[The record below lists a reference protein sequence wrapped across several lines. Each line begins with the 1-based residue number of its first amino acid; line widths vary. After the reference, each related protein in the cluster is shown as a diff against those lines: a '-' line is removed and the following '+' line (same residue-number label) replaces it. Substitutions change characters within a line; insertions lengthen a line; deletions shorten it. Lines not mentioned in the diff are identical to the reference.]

1 MLKFGLASLQTKL
14 IVAFSAVALIP
25 LVTLALLN
33 KYNTQKTLTQNA
45 EQSLFA
51 AATQTALN
59 LDSFIQNNL
68 DDIRV
73 EAQLPGLARYLSL
86 PDTQRQ
92 GTSQEIEVS
101 GIFRA
106 LQRRDAVNVLSYSLL
121 DRQGRNVMDTDIQ
134 AIGRDV
140 SGEDYFQQ
148 AIATQLPYVSSV
160 RVPDSSNNSGSL
172 YFSSPVWDK
181 DGQIV
186 GVLAVRYNAT
196 AIQQLVAQSNDL
208 AGTRSFAILLDENQI
223 RLGHG
228 LNSDLLFKS
237 ITPLP
242 IDRIKLLQSEDRLP
256 HLPSNELSTQLPQL
270 EKFLS
275 QPSCPN
281 LPTCPPI
288 YLTTHL
294 AFVSDEL
301 YSITVT
307 TLNTQPWQVVF
318 AQPHSVLLAPIRA
331 QTQTALVLVV
341 GIAVGVLMMAYV
353 LGRRFAHPLTDL
365 TQKVTQFTAGHITV
379 RAAISSQ
386 DEIGVLASSFNTMAE
401 QVGKLL
407 QRLEERTDEL
417 EISQNITFAVSE
429 LSKEIREPEH
439 LLQDAIALVLERF
452 GLYQVR
458 IYLVDETEE
467 RLMSREC
474 CWQTDKNRLSEYCWS
489 IPLNCEQS
497 LIAKVAR
504 HRQTLSIQDLG
515 DRSPETDL
523 KEVFASTRCQVAVP
537 LISRGR
543 LLGVLDIQ
551 DDRSFHFS
559 QSDLDTF
566 ETLGVQIA
574 NAFENARLFE
584 AVQLAQA
591 QERDRSQQLEQ
602 TLCELQQ
609 TQLHLIQSEKMSSLG
624 QLVAGVAHE
633 INNPVSF
640 IFGNLVHAKEYMQN
654 LLGLIALYQYYY
666 PTPHSAI
673 QAEIEAIELEFLFD
687 DFPKLL
693 ASMQV
698 GAERIQTIV
707 LSLRT
712 FSRMDE
718 SQMKNVNIHDGI
730 DSTLMILQHQLKPKD
745 DRPEIAVIKEYDDLP
760 LIECYAGQLNQVFMN
775 LLSNA
780 IDAID
785 ESFKGGHFSRHK
797 QNSKRTIPS
806 ITIRT
811 QMLAADRL
819 EMMIADNGKGIPADI
834 QPRLFDPF
842 FTTKPV
848 GKGTGMGLS
857 ISYQIITEKH
867 GGTIQCISVPGQGT
881 QFRIEI
887 PTRQLIPRSNHP
899 NLSIESRSKEIRS
912 A

>member
-1 MLKFGLASLQTKL
+1 MLKFKFASLQTKL

-25 LVTLALLN
+25 LVTLALVN
-33 KYNTQKTLTQNA
+33 RYNTQKTLTQNA
-45 EQSLFA
+45 QQALFT

-86 PDTQRQ
+86 PNPQRQ
-92 GTSQEIEVS
+92 GSSQEIEVA

-140 SGEDYFQQ
+140 SGEDYFRQ
-148 AIATQLPYVSSV
+148 AIATRLPYVSSI
-160 RVPDSSNNSGSL
+160 RVPDSPNNSGSL

-196 AIQQLVAQSNDL
+196 AIQQLVSQSNDL

-242 IDRIKLLQSEDRLP
+242 IDRIKRLQSEDRLP
-256 HLPSNELSTQLPQL
+256 HLPPKKLSTQLSQL
-270 EKFLS
+270 AQFLS

-281 LPTCPPI
+281 LSTCPPI

-294 AFVSDEL
+294 ADVSEEL
-301 YSITVT
+301 YSLTVT
-307 TLNTQPWQVVF
+307 SVQTQPWRVVF
-318 AQPHSVLLAPIRA
+318 AQPHSVLLAPIRV
-331 QTQTALVLVV
+331 QTQMALVLLG
-341 GIAVGVLMMAYV
+341 GIAVGVLMMAYF

-365 TQKVTQFTAGHITV
+365 TEKVTQFTAGHITV

-407 QRLEERTDEL
+407 QGLEERTYEL
-417 EISQNITFAVSE
+417 EISQNITFAISE
-429 LSKEIREPEH
+429 LSKEIREPEY
-439 LLQDAIALVLERF
+439 LLQDAIALVQERF

-458 IYLVDETEE
+458 IYLVDETAEK
-467 RLMSREC
+467 LISREY
-474 CWQTDKNRLSEYCWS
+474 CWQADENRLSEYCWS

-523 KEVFASTRCQVAVP
+523 KEVSASTRCQVAVP

-566 ETLGVQIA
+566 ETLAAQIA
-574 NAFENARLFE
+574 NTFENARLFE

-591 QERDRSQQLEQ
+591 QERSRSQQLEQ
-602 TLCELQQ
+602 TLNELQQ
-609 TQLHLIQSEKMSSLG
+609 TQLHLVQSEKMSSLG

-666 PTPHSAI
+666 PTPHPAI

-693 ASMQV
+693 ASMRV

-718 SQMKNVNIHDGI
+718 SQMKDVNIHDGI
-730 DSTLMILQHQLKPKD
+730 DSTLMILQHQLKPKEA
-745 DRPEIAVIKEYDDLP
+745 RPEIAVMKEYDDLP

-785 ESFKGGHFSRHK
+785 ESFQCGHFSMKLTVPR
-797 QNSKRTIPS
+797 
-806 ITIRT
+806 ITIQT
-811 QMLAADRL
+811 QLLTADRL
-819 EMMIADNGKGIPADI
+819 EILIADNAKGIPAEI

-867 GGTIQCISVPGQGT
+867 GGTLQCISAPGQGT

-887 PTRQLIPRSNHP
+887 PTRQLMPRSSP
-899 NLSIESRSKEIRS
+899 PSLSIESRSNEIRS